1 MMNYSIRVMRRPRL
15 TWPLAA
21 RTVAASIA
29 AAVLALLAAAC
40 SGGSPSSTGSGGSPH
55 AGASSS
61 GSTSARLL
69 AFTHCMRSHGVR
81 QFPDPPP
88 GANDIKF
95 PDARMLH
102 VSSSQFQS
110 ATDACRHLLPPGVG
124 GWYPRS
130 QIRHVL
136 SAMRRFAQCMRSHG
150 ISNWPDPVVDSLG
163 RVGFNADNPPGSPTD
178 QAVSQCHHL
187 LPSGVVGILQVGGP
201 G

>member
-1 MMNYSIRVMRRPRL
+1 MMNHSTRVIRRAQPRP
-15 TWPLAA
+15 A
-21 RTVAASIA
+21 RMA
-29 AAVLALLAAAC
+29 AAIIATAAVALLAAAC
-40 SGGSPSSTGSGGSPH
+40 GGSPSSTGSGGSQS
-55 AGASSS
+55 AGGSSS
-61 GSTSARLL
+61 SSTSAGLL

-88 GANDIKF
+88 GANDIKL

-150 ISNWPDPVVDSLG
+150 ISNWPDPIVDSQG
-163 RVGFNADNPPGSPTD
+163 RVGFNADNPPGSRTD
-178 QAVSQCHHL
+178 HAVNQCHHL
-187 LPSGVVGILQVGGP
+187 LPSDVVGILQVGGP